1 MHVCDNLS
9 MYIYICMYVYIY
21 VCMYVCMYVSVLC
34 VCVCNYIYIYVC
46 VYGRAF
52 GGLPRQMLCED
63 SGLIIVGCIGPY
75 SVEKR
80 YCCNKSAILR
90 ARGIVKLIH
99 SSYILRETVPALIRK
114 STRPS

>member
-1 MHVCDNLS
+1 
-9 MYIYICMYVYIY
+9 MYACMCPYYVYVYVTIY
-21 VCMYVCMYVSVLC
+21 NIC
-34 VCVCNYIYIYVC
+34 VC